1 MLTYREV
8 MTTDFGKLSSA
19 ADMWKSM
26 AEEFGKVE
34 KRYRDGVQKITLGDV
49 WQGESADAASLNFA
63 ATRYEYQAAQT
74 QAKATSTL
82 LRNAH
87 DQFVE
92 LKKRLETARADAI
105 KAGMRV
111 SEQGNVAFDYERA
124 TESERDALRHDPD
137 YAKSVRDSE
146 QSWAESV
153 KACVKA
159 VDDADKDFQKDLEA
173 VAKDSGGGKNDGTAG
188 GFNGNADGVAKAD
201 DQQKRERMELASLG
215 MRDNETI
222 DDYIA
227 RLQKEAVEKGTG
239 SKRLAE
245 LFAAVQ
251 NGTVTAGA
259 FVAAGVGTAGTAW
272 KLFSYL
278 KSGKDITAA
287 GTTLANFVNPRIAG
301 AAPGSLLSK
310 VPPGLVG
317 ALTGSDEAAQFGTYL
332 RNGSWIVPT
341 ATEANLVRVAQ
352 TGGLANAASAAGWLR
367 GAGVVGGVAA
377 TAYGVA
383 NLATYDADMIKA
395 DPSKFATD
403 LTGTAFNASM
413 TALTVAPNPVTA
425 GLAIGTG
432 VLYAGALVWDNH
444 EAIGKGL
451 DTAGDW
457 VGDKA
462 SDIGDGIADGAKKLG
477 GALNPFD

>member
-49 WQGESADAASLNFA
+49 WLGESASAASLNFA

-105 KAGMRV
+105 KAGMKV
-111 SEQGNVAFDYERA
+111 SEQGNVAFDYESA
-124 TESERDALRHDPD
+124 TESERNALRNDPD

-146 QSWAESV
+146 QSWADYIKS
-153 KACVKA
+153 CVKA
-159 VDDADKDFQKDLEA
+159 VNDADKDFQKDLEA
-173 VAKDSGGGKNDGTAG
+173 VVKDSGGAKNDGTAG
-188 GFNGNADGVAKAD
+188 GFNGNADNVAKAD

-215 MRDNETI
+215 MRDNETL
-222 DDYIA
+222 DDYIQ
-227 RLQKEAVEKGTG
+227 RLQREVVEKGTG
-239 SKRLAE
+239 SKRLAD

-251 NGTVTAGA
+251 KGTITAGA
-259 FVAAGVGTAGTAW
+259 FAAAVGGTLSNSW
-272 KLFSYL
+272 KLFKYV
-278 KSGKDITAA
+278 KDTKDVTAP
-287 GTTLANFVNPRIAG
+287 GTKISTIINSRLAG

-310 VPPGLVG
+310 VPPGLVN
-317 ALTGSDEAAQFGTYL
+317 AVTGSDEAAQFGTYL
-332 RNGSWIVPT
+332 RNGSWIVPS
-341 ATEANLVRVAQ
+341 AAEANLVRVAQ

-383 NLATYDADMIKA
+383 NLATYDVDMIKA

-403 LTGTAFNASM
+403 LTGTAFNASL

-432 VLYAGALVWDNH
+432 VAYAGALIWDNH

-462 SDIGDGIADGAKKLG
+462 SDIGGGIADGAKKLG